1 MYSFKLLSRF
11 LLHVVNLEVD
21 NSLKWV
27 LFNMVSGQIASDELW
42 KEGEVFLSRI

>member
-1 MYSFKLLSRF
+1 MCSFKLLSCF

-21 NSLKWV
+21 NSVKLV
-27 LFNMVSGQIASDELW
+27 LFNMVSGHITSDAPW

>member
-1 MYSFKLLSRF
+1 MSSFKLLSCF

-27 LFNMVSGQIASDELW
+27 NMVSGQIASDELW